1 MERYIEYLYNLRPVI
16 ITKKNNNSC
25 LINDIYELV
34 KIREDTSNN
43 NFKII
48 NMLLN
53 QSNLKYFR
61 FVENIRK
68 EIVTQIEN
76 DFYIL
81 VKKYNVENRL
91 IDIHDLI
98 NNSYLIGNYKVEYF
112 ELWKNKIDEFENF
125 VLSKTNIDLDLK
137 KYLYYYIAI
146 MENCLQYL
154 KNNHD
159 ELIKSNVVF
168 QHRRVSITETIEDV
182 LMPNTLIIDRKGRDI
197 AEYTKSLFINDKFD
211 INKISKIINTKHF
224 TKPELMNIYIR
235 IIFPTYIFD
244 YLYNN
249 EYEIDNSIVNKYSIF
264 KYNDFI
270 NQITN
275 YFYYKIKIPVI
286 NWILFSNSI

>member
-1 MERYIEYLYNLRPVI
+1 MKMERYIEYLYNLRPVI

-112 ELWKNKIDEFENF
+112 ELWKK
-125 VLSKTNIDLDLK
+125 
-137 KYLYYYIAI
+137 
-146 MENCLQYL
+146 NCLGISFL
-154 KNNHD
+154 
-159 ELIKSNVVF
+159 
-168 QHRRVSITETIEDV
+168 RVRSISVT
-182 LMPNTLIIDRKGRDI
+182 
-197 AEYTKSLFINDKFD
+197 
-211 INKISKIINTKHF
+211 
-224 TKPELMNIYIR
+224 
-235 IIFPTYIFD
+235 
-244 YLYNN
+244 
-249 EYEIDNSIVNKYSIF
+249 
-264 KYNDFI
+264 
-270 NQITN
+270 
-275 YFYYKIKIPVI
+275 
-286 NWILFSNSI
+286 